1 MGKDI
6 SLAFDDDDLE
16 DNDQIVEMHN
26 NHNRENNT
34 RLNYQIVPD
43 KMMNDE
49 LLNTR

>member
-6 SLAFDDDDLE
+6 SLDFDDEDD
-16 DNDQIVEMHN
+16 DQIVEMHN